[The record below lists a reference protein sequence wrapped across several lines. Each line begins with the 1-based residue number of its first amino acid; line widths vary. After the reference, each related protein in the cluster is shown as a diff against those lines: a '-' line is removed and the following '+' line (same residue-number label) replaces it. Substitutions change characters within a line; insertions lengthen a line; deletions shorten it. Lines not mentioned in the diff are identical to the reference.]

1 MTSWYLEQVEDVV
14 APLQKVVET
23 LKKGRVLNAPR
34 VGGALGVGGRL
45 IVKVVALERQA
56 HADGCLDLLH
66 RHVRL
71 LLLHQREQRLPAD
84 IVAALVVEMASEKC
98 NLG

>member
-1 MTSWYLEQVEDVV
+1 M
-14 APLQKVVET
+14 APLQKVVEP
-23 LKKGRVLNAPR
+23 LKQGRVLDAPR
-34 VGGALGVGGRL
+34 VRGALGVGGRL
-45 IVKVVALERQA
+45 VVKVVALEGKA

-84 IVAALVVEMASEKC
+84 IVAALVD
-98 NLG
+98 